1 MAKARKG
8 NNVVGR
14 LNILLYGAPFSGKS
28 TMAMQAA
35 FLKRPDGKPF
45 RVLVFDTESSGTDE
59 AIEELVNNGIDAEN
73 VYVVYTQSQREIE
86 EYIAKVANGEDLM
99 VLDEETGEE
108 TTEVVLDADGLP
120 FRADCI
126 VIDSISVLKTTNQQ
140 SLLELSRKRNKIKAD
155 RAGLVGDEK
164 FVQVSNSALELRDY
178 QLMGYQAQNFI
189 LSLMSCGA
197 SVIMTAR
204 EEDEKVSVKTPDGQ
218 IASVATGRKTY
229 SGLKNADYNCKTI
242 IRMFQD
248 PDTNEI
254 CAEVQKD
261 RSKIHTLGEIIV
273 DPTLL
278 DYQAV
283 IDRNAGRKD
292 FRLKNTLD
300 TSVAED
306 QKIYERQMLGDDA
319 NRPSTKMTETS
330 NATSDIDDL
339 KAEIESCIQSL
350 NPVQKKEMKDK
361 LTAAG
366 LPIQYKKCD
375 DIMALSKILS
385 IVAG

>member
-8 NNVVGR
+8 NNVTSR
-14 LNILLYGAPFSGKS
+14 LNILLFGAPFSGKS

-35 FLKRPDGKPF
+35 YLKRPDGKPF

-59 AIEELVNNGIDAEN
+59 AIEELIKNGVDAEN
-73 VYVVYTQSQREIE
+73 VYIIYTQSQKEIE
-86 EYIAKVANGEDLM
+86 EYIAKVANNEDLY
-99 VLDEETGEE
+99 VLDEETGAE
-108 TTEVVLDADGLP
+108 TDEVVLDADGLP

-126 VIDSISVLKTTNQQ
+126 VIDSISILKATNQQ

-155 RAGLVGDEK
+155 RAGATGDER
-164 FVQVSNSALELRDY
+164 FVQVSNAALELRDY
-178 QLMGYQAQNFI
+178 QILGYNAQNFI

-197 SVIMTAR
+197 HVIMTAR
-204 EEDEKVSVKTPDGQ
+204 EEDEKVSVKTSDGQ
-218 IASVATGRKTY
+218 ITSVATGKKVY

-242 IRMFQD
+242 IHMYQD
-248 PDTNEI
+248 PETNEI

-261 RSKIHTLGEIIV
+261 RSKVHTLGEIIV

-283 IDRNAGRKD
+283 IDNNTGKKD
-292 FRLKNTLD
+292 FKIKNTLD

-306 QKIYERQMLGDDA
+306 QKIFEKQMLGSDYTTESA
-319 NRPSTKMTETS
+319 SETS
-330 NATSDIDDL
+330 PDDISTL
-339 KAEIESCIQSL
+339 RAEIKAAIQKLS
-350 NPVQKKEMKDK
+350 PVEKKEMQGK

-366 LPIQYKKCD
+366 LPTAYTKLTD
-375 DIMALSKILS
+375 AETLAKILS
-385 IVAG
+385 IVAS

>member
-8 NNVVGR
+8 NNVTSR
-14 LNILLYGAPFSGKS
+14 LNILLFGAPFSGKS

-35 FLKRPDGKPF
+35 YLKRPDGKPF

-59 AIEELVNNGIDAEN
+59 AIEELVRNGVDAEN
-73 VYVVYTQSQREIE
+73 VYIIYTQSQKEIE
-86 EYIAKVANGEDLM
+86 MYIAKVANNEDLFM
-99 VLDEETGEE
+99 LDDDGEE
-108 TTEVVLDADGLP
+108 TDEIVLDSDGKP

-126 VIDSISVLKTTNQQ
+126 VIDSISILKATNQQ

-155 RAGLVGDEK
+155 KAGATGDER
-164 FVQVSNSALELRDY
+164 FVQVSNAALELRDY
-178 QLMGYQAQNFI
+178 QILGYNAQNFI

-197 SVIMTAR
+197 HVIMTAR

-218 IASVATGRKTY
+218 IASVATGKKVY

-242 IRMFQD
+242 IRMYQD
-248 PDTNEI
+248 PETNEI

-261 RSKIHTLGEIIV
+261 RSKVHELGEVIV

-283 IDRNAGRKD
+283 IDGNKGRRD
-292 FRLKNTLD
+292 FRIKNTLD

-306 QKIYERQMLGDDA
+306 QKIFEKQMLGSDYA
-319 NRPSTKMTETS
+319 SEPAPNTSTE
-330 NATSDIDDL
+330 DIVAL
-339 KAEIESCIQSL
+339 KSEIKAAISKLS
-350 NPVQKKEMKDK
+350 PVEKKEMQGK

-366 LPIQYKKCD
+366 LPTAYNKVAD
-375 DIMALSKILS
+375 PETLAKILS
-385 IVAG
+385 IVAPN